1 MLAGRAI
8 IAFYKLKVQAGV
20 FHDKIEVTVIFHL
33 KSLSNQRVPPIKLN
47 RGAGVNK
54 L

>member
-20 FHDKIEVTVIFHL
+20 FHGKIEATVIFHL
-33 KSLSNQRVPPIKLN
+33 KSLSNQRVPHLM
-47 RGAGVNK
+47 RGRDGVDK
-54 L
+54 R